1 MDLPITMI
9 SIVVTDLLTRIYILS
24 AFIFTITGFIYNTFF
39 NEEGSI

>member
-1 MDLPITMI
+1 MDLPITI
-9 SIVVTDLLTRIYILS
+9 INIAVTDLLTRIYILS